1 MISVLIPIF
10 NQSVVSLIREISD
23 QLSKLRIDFE
33 IIALDDGSD
42 LRFHDL
48 NAPIQDFSGVKYILQ
63 GYNIGRSAIRNRLAE
78 MAQYEN
84 LIFLD
89 CDSEIRNPA
98 FIATYMSYVHSDVVY
113 GGTHYE
119 DKKNAPET
127 NLHAKFGKLREA
139 LPAETRNENGWMTF
153 KTNNFMIKKSILKAL
168 PFDVEITRYGYE
180 DVVLAEGLK
189 EKGIKIT
196 HIDNP
201 VTHKGVETNEIFLS
215 KTEESLTN
223 LVELVNQGKIRNTRL
238 LVFYNKVR
246 WLMHAPGMDWV
257 VLWATRRLR
266 KIMISSGGNLWQF
279 DLWKLMVYHQKTKS
293 LPKIR

>member
-10 NQSVVSLIREISD
+10 NQNVVSLIKEISD
-23 QLSKLRIDFE
+23 QLSKLTIDFE

-48 NAPIQDFSGVKYILQ
+48 NAPIRAFNGVKYILQ
-63 GYNIGRSAIRNRLAE
+63 GYNIGRSAIRNRLAG
-78 MAQYEN
+78 MAKYEN

-89 CDSEIRNPA
+89 CDSEIRNTA

-119 DKKNAPET
+119 DIKNAPET
-127 NLHAKFGKLREA
+127 NLHAKFGKFREA
-139 LPAETRNENGWMTF
+139 LPAEIRNENGWMTF

-201 VTHKGVETNEIFLS
+201 VTHHGLETNERFLS

>member
-63 GYNIGRSAIRNRLAE
+63 GYNIGRAAIRNRLAE

-201 VTHKGVETNEIFLS
+201 VTHHGLETNERFLY

-223 LVELVNQGKIRNTRL
+223 LVVLVNQGKIRDTRL